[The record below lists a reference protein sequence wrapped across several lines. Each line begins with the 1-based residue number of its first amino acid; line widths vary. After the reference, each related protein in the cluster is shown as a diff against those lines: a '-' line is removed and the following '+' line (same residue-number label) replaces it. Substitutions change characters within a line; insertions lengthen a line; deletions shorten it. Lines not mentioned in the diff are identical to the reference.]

1 MPDSFSHIHSYLNIC
16 GLLITDRTACI
27 VQKDVDDT
35 VVLVTSNLAKVDYT
49 TAQAMDVYTVLVNRK
64 IVCDKAGFDA
74 LMARIAK

>member
-1 MPDSFSHIHSYLNIC
+1 MLFRS
-16 GLLITDRTACI
+16 
-27 VQKDVDDT
+27 
-35 VVLVTSNLAKVDYT
+35 VTSNLAKVDYT